1 MRRLISLFFAIVLVS
16 VCNAQF
22 FRFPNFGDD
31 IKLTSEPKIGLD
43 GLSVGDEGYVI
54 FSIINNGETTYTGPL
69 YIRLFNPE
77 RSHQVLACKKN
88 KLKPGKEYVITTV
101 FSTEQMEPFSMYF
114 IGFEY
119 DENET
124 LVPMAQID
132 PKPLKSFM
140 LLQPII
146 NAQGKKSPVKAKI
159 KRAKK

>member
-22 FRFPNFGDD
+22 FRFTNFGDD

-101 FSTEQMEPFSMYF
+101 FSTEQIPHVFQV
-114 IGFEY
+114 FEY

-124 LVPMAQID
+124 RSIRLTQPEIII
-132 PKPLKSFM
+132 SFNPSLM
-140 LLQPII
+140 P
-146 NAQGKKSPVKAKI
+146 GKNPVKAKI
-159 KRAKK
+159 RAK